1 MASPPIACSLSAAD
15 YRERLAA
22 ISEVGSSSLI
32 AVQEGPRETVMRFR
46 HSSETRDGLRT
57 IVAQEA
63 ECCAFLD
70 VSLRALED
78 ELVLTLRAPEEARP
92 IVDDLIRSF
101 RAVERG
107 TR

>member
-22 ISEVGSSSLI
+22 ISEIGSSSLI
-32 AVQEGPRETVMRFR
+32 TVQEGPRETVMRFR
-46 HSSETRDGLRT
+46 HASETRDKLRM
-57 IVAQEA
+57 IVSQEA
-63 ECCAFLD
+63 KCCAFLD
-70 VSLRALED
+70 LSLRTLKD

-92 IVDDLIRSF
+92 IVDDVIRSF

>member
-1 MASPPIACSLSAAD
+1 
-15 YRERLAA
+15 
-22 ISEVGSSSLI
+22 
-32 AVQEGPRETVMRFR
+32 MRFR
-46 HSSETRDGLRT
+46 HSSETRDRLRT
-57 IVAQEA
+57 IVSQEA

-70 VSLRALED
+70 LSLQALED

>member
-1 MASPPIACSLSAAD
+1 MASAPIACSLSSAD
-15 YRERLAA
+15 YRRRLAA
-22 ISEVGSSSLI
+22 ISEVGSSALI
-32 AVQEGPRETVMRFR
+32 EVEERARETVMRFR
-46 HSSETRDGLRT
+46 HSSETRDKLRT

-70 VSLRALED
+70 LSLEADDD

-92 IVDDLIRSF
+92 IVDDLIGSF

-107 TR
+107 EQ